1 LSVKEDAVALSDLSL
16 PVLVII
22 FLAIFVLIGIH
33 PALQRTV
40 SRIRTLIQTVVRTKA
55 PISPGLEDVHA
66 EMFAGQQGAEQM
78 NDFENIVLRRIA
90 QAGGKALTRRQL
102 NASLL
107 FDKANLYK
115 TLQSLNRRGLVL
127 VKVSKLLGMRFALS
141 EAGRRYALEQGYLLQ
156 IHENKRPLG

>member
-1 LSVKEDAVALSDLSL
+1 MALSDLSL

-40 SRIRTLIQTVVRTKA
+40 SRIRGLIQSVVRTKA
-55 PISPGLEDVHA
+55 PISPELEDVHA
-66 EMFAGQQGAEQM
+66 EMFVEQQGSEQM
-78 NDFENIVLRRIA
+78 NDFENIVLRRLA
-90 QAGGKALTRRQL
+90 QAGGKTLTRKQL

-107 FDKANLYK
+107 FDQANLNK

-127 VKVSKLLGMRFALS
+127 VKISKLLGLRFTLS
-141 EAGRRYALEQGYLLQ
+141 DDGRRYALEQGYLMQ
-156 IHENKRPLG
+156 IHVNKGPLG